1 MVGHTGVYEA
11 AVKAV
16 EALDVCIGRVY
27 EAVQKMDGE
36 MLITADHGNVE
47 QMMDYDSGQVHT
59 QHTTEFVP
67 LIYVGKM
74 PATVAQGGV
83 LADIAPTL
91 LQLMNLPVPAEMT
104 GRCLVEM
111 VTE

>member
-1 MVGHTGVYEA
+1 MVGHTGVFEA

-16 EALDVCIGRVY
+16 ETLDACVERIY
-27 EAVQKMDGE
+27 QAVQAAGGE

-59 QHTTEFVP
+59 QHTTECVP
-67 LIYVGKM
+67 LIYVGQQSM
-74 PATVAQGGV
+74 QVREGGI

-91 LQLMNLPVPAEMT
+91 LGLMGLPVPTEMT
-104 GRCLVEM
+104 GRTVLLGS
-111 VTE
+111 